1 MKHPKAFYE
10 ATSEVQEAINDGKP
24 LVALESTII
33 SHGMPYPQNAHA
45 AKDVEGA
52 VRLTGAI
59 PATVA
64 IIEGRVKIGLSQGEL
79 EFLAREKNIIKASRG
94 DIPVV
99 MTKKLNAS
107 TTVSATMVFAE
118 MAGIRVFATGGI
130 GGVHRGGERN
140 FDISADLQELAH
152 TNVAVVCAGAKAIL
166 DLALTLE
173 YLETHGVPVLGYKT
187 DDFPGFYSRESGHK
201 VNYRVDSF
209 EEIAK
214 IVNTKWL
221 MKLRGG
227 VVICAPIP
235 PKHALPREVIEE
247 KIEKALQEAHLKN
260 MKGKELTPF
269 LLSKISELS
278 DGQSLKANIALIKN
292 NAEIA
297 GRIATA
303 MVSKESKVYQNNPSH

>member
-64 IIEGRVKIGLSQGEL
+64 IIEGRVKIGLSQGAL

-130 GGVHRGGERN
+130 GGVHRGG
-140 FDISADLQELAH
+140 
-152 TNVAVVCAGAKAIL
+152 
-166 DLALTLE
+166 
-173 YLETHGVPVLGYKT
+173 
-187 DDFPGFYSRESGHK
+187 
-201 VNYRVDSF
+201 
-209 EEIAK
+209 
-214 IVNTKWL
+214 
-221 MKLRGG
+221 
-227 VVICAPIP
+227 
-235 PKHALPREVIEE
+235 
-247 KIEKALQEAHLKN
+247 
-260 MKGKELTPF
+260 
-269 LLSKISELS
+269 
-278 DGQSLKANIALIKN
+278 
-292 NAEIA
+292 
-297 GRIATA
+297 
-303 MVSKESKVYQNNPSH
+303 